1 MRYVVCVA
9 AVMVVVLAMAA
20 PRVAAQEHDQKMP
33 TIEDMERFERALELE
48 ARKAELALKQEMGK
62 LELEQRRVEIERR
75 RRGPR
80 GRKGHGGGLLLLI
93 VITNILLTVWVFRD
107 MHEQKIGRALWVPI
121 VLLAGIFGAL
131 LYAIVRLADTRPKPP
146 EAEA

>member
-1 MRYVVCVA
+1 MRHMVCVA

-20 PRVAAQEHDQKMP
+20 PRVVAQEDDQKMP
-33 TIEDMERFERALELE
+33 SIEDMERFERALELE
-48 ARKAELALKQEMGK
+48 ALKSDLAFKQEMGK
-62 LELEQRRVEIERR
+62 LELEQRRVEIENQ
-75 RRGPR
+75 RRGRR
-80 GRKGHGGGLLLLI
+80 GHKGHGGGLLLVI

-121 VLLAGIFGAL
+121 VLLTGVFGAL
-131 LYAIVRLADTRPKPP
+131 IYAIVRLADTRPKPP